1 MERTTVTFYD
11 EVYQKLKNR
20 SKKNGQIPVAQS
32 IRELVDIGF
41 RVEEAAEKS
50 DSNDGGND
58 LLEAI
63 SDIKNLLKN
72 NLNWSLETRLLQRFL
87 IENHSS
93 LDKSDSIEALI
104 KYKDI
109 AVKHVDAL
117 TNEKE
122 K

>member
-20 SKKNGQIPVAQS
+20 SKENGQIPVAQS

-41 RVEEAAEKS
+41 RVEEAAKKS
-50 DSNDGGND
+50 DSNDGEND

-93 LDKSDSIEALI
+93 LDKSDSIEALT

-109 AVKHVDAL
+109 AVNHVDTL
-117 TNEKE
+117 TNEK
-122 K
+122 KK